1 MTLKNFI
8 CETFEHTSGIA
19 RMLIDDGSV
28 RLNGVKVPADA
39 DVLDGD
45 VVLYHELRGR
55 VHKRRNRFIAESF

>member
-1 MTLKNFI
+1 MN
-8 CETFEHTSGIA
+8 
-19 RMLIDDGSV
+19 GSV

-45 VVLYHELRGR
+45 VVLYHELRVR